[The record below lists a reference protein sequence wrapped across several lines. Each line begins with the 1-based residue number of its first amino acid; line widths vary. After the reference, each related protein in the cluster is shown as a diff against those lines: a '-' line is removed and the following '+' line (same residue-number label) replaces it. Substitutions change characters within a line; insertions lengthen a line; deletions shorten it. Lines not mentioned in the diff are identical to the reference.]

1 MYGNDGV
8 ATPLDDISPNFH
20 PHNLSLGLTPADPPY
35 PLQNTDPHYEM
46 ILYCVMIA
54 YGRRNASF
62 LRSQKRWQ
70 PLLPLFMDHVRL
82 DVDPE
87 VDDHYYGVGPSSGA
101 PRAVAVPIEA
111 KLRSLSVRLLYEVC
125 RIHKMSLQDLRE
137 YGEHGSHGMFADV
150 KFRTIR

>member
-1 MYGNDGV
+1 ML
-8 ATPLDDISPNFH
+8 T
-20 PHNLSLGLTPADPPY
+20 SLPKS
-35 PLQNTDPHYEM
+35 TDPHHQL
-46 ILYCVMIA
+46 ILYVVLLEH
-54 YGRRNASF
+54 GKRNQQF
-62 LRSQKRWQ
+62 LRSHKRWQ
-70 PLLPLFMDHVRL
+70 PLLPLLMDHVRL

-87 VDDHYYGVGPSSGA
+87 VDDHYYGVGPSSGT